1 MAIQHQGSSGVVD
14 QVETNTAAVRTVIR
28 PTDIGS
34 LGAYSLG
41 AASGVMAAGLASASP
56 IFSFRYAPGGTTL
69 CLVKR
74 ILFDAVNA
82 GTAFAAGTCVFNLFD
97 ARSFT
102 ASDTGG
108 TSVLPTLNK
117 LRTSFATTGL
127 TAALISST
135 ATLTA
140 GTRTLDSQP
149 LAALVGVASATASIV
164 IIPQATPF
172 FDRRVGEWPLVLA
185 NNEGFVIQATVAATG
200 TWTFKVQVDW
210 EEVSTYG
217 TGLAS

>member
-1 MAIQHQGSSGVVD
+1 
-14 QVETNTAAVRTVIR
+14 
-28 PTDIGS
+28 
-34 LGAYSLG
+34 
-41 AASGVMAAGLASASP
+41 MAAGLGAAAP
-56 IFSFRYAPGGTTL
+56 IFSFRYGGSGL
-69 CLVKR
+69 LLLRRV
-74 ILFDAVNA
+74 LFGAANA
-82 GTAFAAGTCVFNLFD
+82 GTAFTAGTCVFNLFA

-108 TSVLPTLNK
+108 TTITPTLNK

-149 LAALVGVASATASIV
+149 LATLVGAASATASAV
-164 IIPQATPF
+164 IINPATPF
-172 FDRRVGEWPLVLA
+172 LDRRVGEWPDVIA

-200 TWTFKVQVDW
+200 TWTFSVQVDW